1 MAGAANVGAKSEFVR
16 DLLKL
21 PEAPQSYAKSG
32 QMNSVGLNHQA
43 VAPRHLSSCLVPTN
57 PERLN
62 MTRSRRL
69 QPIAAR
75 VRAARLAAGL
85 TPAELTERAGRLTG
99 TEIVNVEVG
108 RRVPTLAVLADLAR
122 ALNVPLPSLVED
134 TPPQLGEDDDRAIRA
149 LAERLR
155 ALDPKV
161 LLRALGL
168 LQALVRAAEENEP
181 QG

>member
-1 MAGAANVGAKSEFVR
+1 MS
-16 DLLKL
+16 
-21 PEAPQSYAKSG
+21 
-32 QMNSVGLNHQA
+32 
-43 VAPRHLSSCLVPTN
+43 
-57 PERLN
+57 
-62 MTRSRRL
+62 RSRRI

-75 VRAARLAAGL
+75 VRAARIAAGL
-85 TPAELTERAGRLTG
+85 TPAELAERAGRLTG

-134 TPPQLGEDDDRAIRA
+134 IPPQLGEDDDRALRA

-168 LQALVRAAEENEP
+168 LQAMVRAAEENEP
-181 QG
+181 QS

>member
-1 MAGAANVGAKSEFVR
+1 MNTVELNRRG
-16 DLLKL
+16 D
-21 PEAPQSYAKSG
+21 APQ
-32 QMNSVGLNHQA
+32 
-43 VAPRHLSSCLVPTN
+43 HLTSCLAPKT
-57 PERLN
+57 PERLT
-62 MTRSRRL
+62 MSRSRRI

-75 VRAARLAAGL
+75 VRAARIAAGL
-85 TPAELTERAGRLTG
+85 TPAELAERAGRLTG

-122 ALNVPLPSLVED
+122 ALTVPLPSLVED
-134 TPPQLGEDDDRAIRA
+134 IPPQLGEDDDRALRA

-168 LQALVRAAEENEP
+168 LQAMVRAAEENEP
-181 QG
+181 QS

>member
-1 MAGAANVGAKSEFVR
+1 M
-16 DLLKL
+16 
-21 PEAPQSYAKSG
+21 P
-32 QMNSVGLNHQA
+32 
-43 VAPRHLSSCLVPTN
+43 
-57 PERLN
+57 
-62 MTRSRRL
+62 RSRRL

-85 TPAELTERAGRLTG
+85 TPAELAERAGRLTG
-99 TEIVNVEVG
+99 TEIVNVEAG

-134 TPPQLGEDDDRAIRA
+134 TPPQLAEDDDRAIRA

-155 ALDPKV
+155 ALDSKV

-168 LQALVRAAEENEP
+168 LQALVRAAEENES
-181 QG
+181 QS